1 MKKVRAII
9 WQYFLMTLGTFL
21 MAVGLVSFLEPYFI
35 APGGVTGLA
44 IVIKKVSGVPMDIT
58 NLVVNI
64 PLFIMGLIM
73 LGKKFGF
80 NTAYAMVMLSVF
92 IRATNIYIDTS
103 SIYLEDTLLAA
114 IYGGVVMG
122 IGIGLVFKTGGTSG
136 GTDLAGAI
144 LHKYF
149 PHISIAN
156 LMMVLDFI
164 IVIASG
170 LVNKKLETA
179 LYSIIALFILVKVA
193 DLIVEGLNYA
203 KEFIIIS
210 EKNEEIGK
218 AILDKLDR
226 GATVLKSK
234 GLFSGVDKNILMCVV
249 NRSEVALLKKTIE
262 EIDESAFVTVS
273 TVYEVLGEG
282 FSRDKINRRTKK

>member
-1 MKKVRAII
+1 MKKIRSVL
-9 WQYFLMTLGTFL
+9 WEYFLMTLGTFL
-21 MAVGLVSFLEPYFI
+21 MAIALVSFLEPYII

-44 IVIKKVSGVPMDIT
+44 IIIKKIAGVPMDVT
-58 NLVVNI
+58 NLVINV

-80 NTAYAMVMLSVF
+80 NTAYATVMLSVF
-92 IRATNIYIDTS
+92 IRIAIMYVDVDAF
-103 SIYLEDTLLAA
+103 YLEDTLLAA
-114 IYGGVVMG
+114 IYGGVIMG
-122 IGIGLVFKTGGTSG
+122 IGIGLVFRTGGTTG

-149 PHISIAN
+149 PHISIAK

-164 IVIASG
+164 IVVGSG
-170 LVNKKLETA
+170 IVNQRLETA
-179 LYSIIALFILVKVA
+179 LYSIIALFILVRVA

-210 EKNEEIGK
+210 EKHEEIGY
-218 AILDKLDR
+218 AIIHKMDR
-226 GATVLKSK
+226 SATVLKSK
-234 GLFSGVDKNILMCVV
+234 GLFSGEEKNVLMCIVS
-249 NRSEVALLKKTIE
+249 RAEVALLKKTVE
-262 EIDESAFVTVS
+262 EIDPFAFVTVS

-282 FSRDKINRRTKK
+282 FTRDK